1 MEACSCWNRWVSP
14 QGVYATQYLLPL
26 LPSLCTSCHFNRLHP
41 TCKPRCTV
49 KYSILSDISKRVVG
63 LRDQQNKTA
72 HAQSTKLACEVAGA
86 ICTVSSLTRE
96 DNCLRYYSNSLD
108 EALKRSNKMALW
120 SNLIFSFSQSS
131 FYWSVALV
139 FWYGSTLVSRLEITI
154 TAFFTTF
161 LVRVHSRSD

>member
-1 MEACSCWNRWVSP
+1 MHGS
-14 QGVYATQYLLPL
+14 LLL
-26 LPSLCTSCHFNRLHP
+26 LESVGFTPGCICHTILIASAPSLCTSCHFNRLHP

-49 KYSILSDISKRVVG
+49 KYSILSDILKRVVG
-63 LRDQQNKTA
+63 LRDQQNKIA

-120 SNLIFSFSQSS
+120 SNLIFFIFS
-131 FYWSVALV
+131 VLV
-139 FWYGSTLVSRLEITI
+139 LLVSGSR
-154 TAFFTTF
+154 F
-161 LVRVHSRSD
+161 LVWIHTGFQPGNNYYSLLYHVLGSCA